1 MYVPYHL
8 LLKKMYMMHFSI
20 LESFSYCAI
29 LLAGNGFNMI
39 LTSYSG
45 MARFG
50 KCIGTE
56 EAAAFTGYHSDIDRN
71 SMTWMMN
78 ATWVAEYN
86 IVHANDPQ
94 WMRTWGFVMFC
105 ACIGIIIEFLGRIF
119 KSWARPRRGEE
130 PTARWCNFFEKAWR
144 CFPTH

>member
-1 MYVPYHL
+1 
-8 LLKKMYMMHFSI
+8 
-20 LESFSYCAI
+20 
-29 LLAGNGFNMI
+29 MI

-50 KCIGTE
+50 KCIGTK

-78 ATWVAEYN
+78 ATWAEYN

-119 KSWARPRRGEE
+119 KSWPDHGGVRNQQQDGVTFLKKRGDVFQPIEKRRIDAAEAINNSK
-130 PTARWCNFFEKAWR
+130 PYFRSRFHANR
-144 CFPTH
+144 